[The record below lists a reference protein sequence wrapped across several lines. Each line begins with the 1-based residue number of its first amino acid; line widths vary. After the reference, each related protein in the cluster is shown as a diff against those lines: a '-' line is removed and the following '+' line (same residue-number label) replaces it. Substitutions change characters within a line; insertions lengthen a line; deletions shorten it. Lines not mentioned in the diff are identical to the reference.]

1 MKLLALILS
10 MAASLAF
17 AQQRQGMHYPITEA
31 TVANLLHANGT
42 SVDSS
47 QVHLPMQL
55 AAAIPDPHLEIVA
68 ARKVTEH
75 ELDLE
80 VRCQATSECLPFDAL
95 VDTSDANTIAAS
107 VRGSLSPDKSAQQ
120 LSAREVPEKST
131 PAVGSIAATSDHLH
145 AGAQIVLVIV
155 DGRMRIHLPAIAVD
169 SGAKGAQIRA
179 CTLDR
184 KKIFHAVVVDG
195 KTAQEVVE

>member
-1 MKLLALILS
+1 MKLLALTLP

-17 AQQRQGMHYPITEA
+17 AQQHQAMHYPIIET
-31 TVANLLHANGT
+31 TVANLLHADGT
-42 SVDSS
+42 NVTSS

-55 AAAIPDPHLEIVA
+55 AAATPDPHLEIVA

-80 VRCQATSECLPFDAL
+80 VRCQAIRECLPFDAL
-95 VDTSDANTIAAS
+95 VDTNDANTITALD
-107 VRGSLSPDKSAQQ
+107 R
-120 LSAREVPEKST
+120 SARQPSAHAVPEKVSS
-131 PAVGSIAATSDHLH
+131 PVEPIATMSDHLA
-145 AGAQIVLVIV
+145 AGAQVVLVIA

-169 SGAKGAQIRA
+169 SGAKGTQIRV

-195 KTAQEVVE
+195 GTVQGVVE